1 MFGIAI
7 AYFYFQLLMWKEM
20 MRHGLGFIGCWQ
32 HCQCWLLFLWF
43 TKETA
48 QAEIPG
54 ANFEDDLVQ
63 MIKLMARLLVLVFVI
78 SAFCL

>member
-1 MFGIAI
+1 MLA
-7 AYFYFQLLMWKEM
+7 
-20 MRHGLGFIGCWQ
+20 
-32 HCQCWLLFLWF
+32 LFLWF